1 MSIERIMTIF
11 NSSYFYCLTAF
22 DLAYICGIELLHK
35 DRKMM
40 NIRFGP
46 VSVWF
51 GILYHGTDHVR
62 YTGSQY

>member
-1 MSIERIMTIF
+1 MSIERTMTIF
-11 NSSYFYCLTAF
+11 NSSYFYCLTEF

-51 GILYHGTDHVR
+51 GIL
-62 YTGSQY
+62 